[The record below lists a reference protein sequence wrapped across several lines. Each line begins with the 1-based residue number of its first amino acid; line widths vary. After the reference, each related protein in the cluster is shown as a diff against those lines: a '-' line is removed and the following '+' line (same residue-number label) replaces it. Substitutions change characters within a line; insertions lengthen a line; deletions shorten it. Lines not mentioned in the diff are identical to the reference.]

1 MLAKHREVRN
11 SSLLWTILFLL
22 LTDLWHIHHF
32 LISFTFRSFLSQF
45 VFVRVDI
52 QKKNVRNGVM
62 SRMQPPLCTHH
73 PPLLWPW
80 ISITDLGAP
89 QERTPP
95 IPSRKH
101 NAVTPKL
108 PPPQLHNLIL
118 VWMPREQRRQV
129 LAASTWR
136 VRTLLN
142 RPPSVGINLLLRSL
156 PPFQWRSIFDQVW
169 DPWWRVSYWHKVVVH
184 HHQWDRCPLIKNV
197 LDRHKERMQRLV

>member
-1 MLAKHREVRN
+1 MTSNLRI
-11 SSLLWTILFLL
+11 ILYFQL
-22 LTDLWHIHHF
+22 F
-32 LISFTFRSFLSQF
+32 FFFNVSQF

-52 QKKNVRNGVM
+52 PNKNVRNGVM

-73 PPLLWPW
+73 PPLLWPS

-89 QERTPP
+89 QERIPV

-108 PPPQLHNLIL
+108 PPPQLRNLIL

-129 LAASTWR
+129 LEASTWR

-142 RPPSVGINLLLRSL
+142 RPPSVGINLLLRYLL
-156 PPFQWRSIFDQVW
+156 PCQWRSTFDQMW
-169 DPWWRVSYWHKVVVH
+169 DPWWRVSDSRMVVVP
-184 HHQWDRCPLIKNV
+184 HHQ
-197 LDRHKERMQRLV
+197 